1 MRTAKIS
8 RDTKETKIAL
18 ELNLDGSGEGV
29 ISTGIGFFDHML
41 ELLKKHAL
49 IDLTVKA
56 DGDLKVD
63 YHHTVE
69 DVGLVLGKALNE
81 ALGDRKGIVRYGFAS
96 IPMDEALCETSLDLG
111 GRPFPSKAARTS
123 TSARSTATRRTTSA
137 RGSSRASPV
146 RFARQ
151 SPSIRTR
158 RAFPRRRE
166 SSDMV
171 ILPAIDLKDGKC
183 VRLRQGRADDVTVY
197 GDDPAA
203 QARDWREQGGEEL
216 HVVDLDGAF
225 AGTPKH
231 AETIARIIEAFGG
244 PVEVGGGLR
253 SPESL
258 RAVLEAGATRAI
270 IGSAAL
276 EDPAFLSE
284 AVELYGDK
292 IAVGIDARDG
302 FVQTNGWV
310 ETTKVKATELAAAVA
325 KAGVKT
331 IIYTDT
337 ATDGMLGG
345 PNLTQMAAIC
355 DAAPTCQ
362 ITASGGVSSPFDI
375 ENLKALE
382 RPNLRAA
389 IVGKALYDG
398 RTTLK
403 EIKRAAL

>member
-1 MRTAKIS
+1 MI
-8 RDTKETKIAL
+8 
-18 ELNLDGSGEGV
+18 
-29 ISTGIGFFDHML
+29 
-41 ELLKKHAL
+41 
-49 IDLTVKA
+49 
-56 DGDLKVD
+56 
-63 YHHTVE
+63 
-69 DVGLVLGKALNE
+69 
-81 ALGDRKGIVRYGFAS
+81 
-96 IPMDEALCETSLDLG
+96 
-111 GRPFPSKAARTS
+111 
-123 TSARSTATRRTTSA
+123 
-137 RGSSRASPV
+137 
-146 RFARQ
+146 
-151 SPSIRTR
+151 
-158 RAFPRRRE
+158 
-166 SSDMV
+166 

-203 QARDWREQGGEEL
+203 QAKDWAAQGGREL

-231 AETIARIIEAFGG
+231 AEVIARIIKAFGG

-253 SPESL
+253 TPEAL
-258 RAVLEAGATRAI
+258 AAVIDAGAARAI

-276 EDPAFLSE
+276 DDPEFLAQ
-284 AVELYGDK
+284 AVDLYGDK
-292 IAVGIDARDG
+292 IAVGIDARNG
-302 FVQTNGWV
+302 FVQTKGWV
-310 ETTKVKATELAAAVA
+310 EMTKTLATDLAAAVA
-325 KAGVKT
+325 NAGVKT

-362 ITASGGVSSPFDI
+362 ITASGGVSSPFDV

-403 EIKRAAL
+403 EMNVAAL

>member
-1 MRTAKIS
+1 
-8 RDTKETKIAL
+8 
-18 ELNLDGSGEGV
+18 
-29 ISTGIGFFDHML
+29 
-41 ELLKKHAL
+41 
-49 IDLTVKA
+49 
-56 DGDLKVD
+56 
-63 YHHTVE
+63 
-69 DVGLVLGKALNE
+69 
-81 ALGDRKGIVRYGFAS
+81 
-96 IPMDEALCETSLDLG
+96 
-111 GRPFPSKAARTS
+111 
-123 TSARSTATRRTTSA
+123 
-137 RGSSRASPV
+137 
-146 RFARQ
+146 
-151 SPSIRTR
+151 
-158 RAFPRRRE
+158 
-166 SSDMV
+166 MV

-203 QARDWREQGGEEL
+203 QAKDWADQGGQEL

-225 AGTPKH
+225 AGTPRH
-231 AETIARIIEAFGG
+231 ADVIRQIIKAFGG

-253 SPESL
+253 TPEAL
-258 RAVLEAGATRAI
+258 AAVIDAGVTRAI

-276 EDPAFLSE
+276 ENPEFL
-284 AVELYGDK
+284 AKAIDLYGDK
-292 IAVGIDARDG
+292 IAVGIDARNG
-302 FVQTNGWV
+302 FVQTKGWV
-310 ETTKVKATELAAAVA
+310 ETTATKATDLAAAVA

-362 ITASGGVSSPFDI
+362 VTASGGVSSPFDV

-382 RPNLRAA
+382 RKNLRAA

-403 EIKRAAL
+403 EMNVAAL

>member
-1 MRTAKIS
+1 
-8 RDTKETKIAL
+8 
-18 ELNLDGSGEGV
+18 
-29 ISTGIGFFDHML
+29 
-41 ELLKKHAL
+41 
-49 IDLTVKA
+49 
-56 DGDLKVD
+56 
-63 YHHTVE
+63 
-69 DVGLVLGKALNE
+69 
-81 ALGDRKGIVRYGFAS
+81 
-96 IPMDEALCETSLDLG
+96 
-111 GRPFPSKAARTS
+111 
-123 TSARSTATRRTTSA
+123 
-137 RGSSRASPV
+137 
-146 RFARQ
+146 
-151 SPSIRTR
+151 
-158 RAFPRRRE
+158 
-166 SSDMV
+166 MV

-203 QARDWREQGGEEL
+203 QAKDWRDQGGQEL

-231 AETIARIIEAFGG
+231 AAVIARIIEAFGG

-253 SPESL
+253 TPEAL
-258 RAVLEAGATRAI
+258 AAVLDAGAARAI

-276 EDPAFLSE
+276 EDPEFL
-284 AVELYGDK
+284 AKAIDLYGDR

-302 FVQTNGWV
+302 FVQTKGWV
-310 ETTKVKATELAAAVA
+310 ETTQVKATDLAAAVA

-362 ITASGGVSSPFDI
+362 ITASGGVSSPYDVA
-375 ENLKALE
+375 NLIALE
-382 RPNLRAA
+382 RKNLRAA

-398 RTTLK
+398 RTTL
-403 EIKRAAL
+403 RDMNVAAL